1 MRDYHVREKG
11 WQALGYHFVIG
22 NGVAYGDGR
31 IHVGERWR
39 RQMHGA
45 HCKTPDNFYNNHGIG
60 ICLIG
65 NLDHHSPT
73 RKQVEALARLT
84 SFLSKRTGISQSR
97 IYTHGGVTGKTA
109 CPGRHFSLSNVL
121 RKMSAGP
128 VTATTR

>member
-1 MRDYHVREKG
+1 MRDYHVRERG

-22 NGVAYGDGR
+22 NGVAYGDGQV
-31 IHVGERWR
+31 HVGERWR

-73 RKQVEALARLT
+73 RRQMEALARLT
-84 SFLSKRTGISQSR
+84 SFLSKRIGISQSR